1 MQREY
6 NTQVKDIY
14 HANQILDWFKDHNYF
29 GMPFIILPLWGLI
42 VFTLATT
49 EFILRLIIEVPLQI
63 LNKIITS
70 ILRIIERKP

>member
-6 NTQVKDIY
+6 NNQVKDIY
-14 HANQILDWFKDHNYF
+14 HGNQILDWFKSHNYF
-29 GMPFIILPLWGLI
+29 GMPFIILPLLMVI
-42 VFTLATT
+42 LFTLATV